1 MSCFDKR
8 FASFL
13 RALEKHND
21 TAWFASHRADYEAA
35 VKGPFAAFTREML
48 ERVGKIDRTLAI
60 APRDAMSRITRDTR
74 FLADKRPYNTHL
86 TCSLGR
92 FGRSNREY
100 PATHVRLSAKGV
112 VVFGGVHT
120 AGAATQTRVR
130 DLIARDGRSLE
141 RAIAAGDFVRHFGE
155 LRGEERKR
163 MAEDL
168 REAATRQPLLGRRR
182 WFFRAELPASLLT
195 DDALCDVLTQHWRA
209 GRAVVAFLQRAFG

>member
-35 VKGPFAAFTREML
+35 VKAPFAAFTRDML
-48 ERVGKIDRTLAI
+48 ERVGKVDRTLAI

-86 TCSLGR
+86 TCSLSR
-92 FGRSNREY
+92 FGRANREY
-100 PATHVRLSAKGV
+100 PATHLRLSAKGV

-120 AGAATQTRVR
+120 ASAATQARVR
-130 DLIARDGRSLE
+130 DLIAKEGRSLQ
-141 RAIAAGDFVRHFGE
+141 RAVAARDFVRHFGE
-155 LRGEERKR
+155 LLGEERKR
-163 MAEDL
+163 VPEDL
-168 REAATRQPLLGRRR
+168 REAVARRPLLGRRR
-182 WFFRAELPASLLT
+182 WFFRAELPPSMLT
-195 DDALCDVLTQHWRA
+195 EDALCDVLTEHWRA
-209 GRAVVAFLQRAFG
+209 GRTVVAFLERAFV